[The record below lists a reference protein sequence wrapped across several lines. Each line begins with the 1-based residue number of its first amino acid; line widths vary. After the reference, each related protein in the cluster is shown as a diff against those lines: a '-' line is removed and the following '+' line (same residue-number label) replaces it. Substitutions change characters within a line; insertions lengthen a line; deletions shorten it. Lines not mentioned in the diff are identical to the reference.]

1 MTAVRLSG
9 RVLNS
14 SCPNRML
21 PAALFPD
28 PDRPSRTR
36 RNSGADET
44 VGKEEEEEEEA
55 DEDDVEVEE
64 EKTRS

>member
-1 MTAVRLSG
+1 
-9 RVLNS
+9 
-14 SCPNRML
+14 ML

-44 VGKEEEEEEEA
+44 VGKEEEEEA

>member
-1 MTAVRLSG
+1 
-9 RVLNS
+9 
-14 SCPNRML
+14 ML

-44 VGKEEEEEEEA
+44 VGKEEEEEEEDEA